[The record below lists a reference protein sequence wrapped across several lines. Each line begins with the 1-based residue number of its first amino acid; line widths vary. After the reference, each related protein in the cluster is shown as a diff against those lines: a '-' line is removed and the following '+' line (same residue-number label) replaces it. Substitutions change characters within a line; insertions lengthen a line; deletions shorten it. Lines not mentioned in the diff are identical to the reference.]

1 MTYENYIAEALEVV
15 AAWELP
21 PEAFAQ
27 AVNDQAKIMAGT
39 DLDPWH
45 DLPQDYWDTPQY
57 A

>member
-1 MTYENYIAEALEVV
+1 MTYEDYIAEALEIVS
-15 AAWELP
+15 AWEVP
-21 PEAFAQ
+21 PEAFAR

-45 DLPQDYWDTPQY
+45 DLPQDYLDTPQY